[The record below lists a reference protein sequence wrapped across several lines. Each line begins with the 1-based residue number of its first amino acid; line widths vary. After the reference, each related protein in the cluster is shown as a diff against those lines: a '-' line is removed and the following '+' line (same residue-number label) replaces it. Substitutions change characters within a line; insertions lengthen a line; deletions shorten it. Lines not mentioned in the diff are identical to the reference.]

1 MVSDTVLSLSPT
13 KDPKIIE
20 LCDVQ
25 WGECVRSDG
34 FQNSTGSTLHWGGVE
49 IDDKRAFLHD
59 GQPYYIKG
67 TFEGPIRPI
76 TPCYSYK
83 YDDIDNYYTLVP
95 GNSSFDGGVDDIEF
109 EECEQVW
116 VSDGVDMRTNCL
128 ILLDSASTSFLSGSL
143 GFSSV
148 LQLAE
153 EVFACSDLLPATPAE
168 ASRIVIESDYA
179 IRIFLPA
186 IRIKL

>member
-1 MVSDTVLSLSPT
+1 M
-13 KDPKIIE
+13 
-20 LCDVQ
+20 
-25 WGECVRSDG
+25 
-34 FQNSTGSTLHWGGVE
+34 
-49 IDDKRAFLHD
+49 
-59 GQPYYIKG
+59 
-67 TFEGPIRPI
+67 
-76 TPCYSYK
+76 
-83 YDDIDNYYTLVP
+83 VP

-128 ILLDSASTSFLSGSL
+128 ILLDSEPSASTSFLSGSL

-179 IRIFLPA
+179 IRIFLPEWKTYGTFFETKSEMEWMLTSTA
-186 IRIKL
+186 MRELLFAHNYIDKKHTNVPGKYNIT